1 VVGVLS
7 AAEKRRFMMRK
18 VVLVSLLV
26 LALSLAVVT
35 PVAAAP
41 TADGPTWHWVVRGE
55 TLFSIGRL
63 YNVSPWA
70 IASANGL
77 ANPNRIYVGQRLY
90 IPAGPPYYQPYSC
103 GSYYIVRRGDTLL
116 RIGRVYGVSA
126 WSIARAN
133 RIYNMNIIWA
143 GQSLFIPCH

>member
-1 VVGVLS
+1 MRTKALVIILS
-7 AAEKRRFMMRK
+7 
-18 VVLVSLLV
+18 V
-26 LALSLAVVT
+26 LALSLMVVT

-41 TADGPTWHWVVRGE
+41 AAYGPTWHWVVRGE

-70 IASANGL
+70 IASANRL

-90 IPAGPPYYQPYSC
+90 IPAGSPYYQPRRC
-103 GSYYIVRRGDTLL
+103 GSYYTVQRGDTLL
-116 RIGRVYGVSA
+116 RIGRVYGVNA

-133 RIYNMNIIWA
+133 RIYNMNHIWV
-143 GQSLFIPCH
+143 GQRLFIPCY

>member
-1 VVGVLS
+1 MSTKVL
-7 AAEKRRFMMRK
+7 
-18 VVLVSLLV
+18 LVTLSV
-26 LALSLAVVT
+26 LALSLMVVT

-41 TADGPTWHWVVRGE
+41 AAHVSTWHWVVRGE

-63 YNVSPWA
+63 YNVNPWA

-90 IPAGPPYYQPYSC
+90 IPAGQPYYPPGRC
-103 GSYYIVRRGDTLL
+103 GSTYTVQRGDTLF
-116 RIGRVYGVSA
+116 RIGRTYGVSA

-133 RIYNMNIIWA
+133 RIYNMNYIWA
-143 GQSLFIPCH
+143 GQRLFIPCH

>member
-1 VVGVLS
+1 
-7 AAEKRRFMMRK
+7 MRAK
-18 VVLVSLLV
+18 ALLILFVVLVIALV
-26 LALSLAVVT
+26 TAT

-41 TADGPTWHWVVRGE
+41 DACCPCWHCVVRGE

-77 ANPNRIYVGQRLY
+77 ANPNCIYSGQQLY
-90 IPAGPPYYQPYSC
+90 IPAGPPYYGGCQPPC
-103 GSYYIVRRGDTLL
+103 GGWQGWHYTVRCGDTLL
-116 RIGRVYGVSA
+116 GIARAHGVSA

-133 RIYNMNIIWA
+133 GIYNMNHIWA
-143 GQSLFIPCH
+143 GQRLVIPSY

>member
-1 VVGVLS
+1 MS
-7 AAEKRRFMMRK
+7 TKA
-18 VVLVSLLV
+18 LLITLFV
-26 LALSLAVVT
+26 LALSMTVVT

-41 TADGPTWHWVVRGE
+41 AAHAPTWHWVVRGE

-70 IASANGL
+70 IASANRL

-90 IPAGPPYYQPYSC
+90 IPAGPAHYPPGGC
-103 GSYYIVRRGDTLL
+103 GSYHTVRRGDTLF
-116 RIGRVYGVSA
+116 RIGRAYGVSA

-133 RIYNMNIIWA
+133 RIYNMNYIWA
-143 GQSLFIPCH
+143 GQRLFIPCH

>member
-1 VVGVLS
+1 
-7 AAEKRRFMMRK
+7 MRTK
-18 VVLVSLLV
+18 ALLITLFV
-26 LALSLAVVT
+26 LALSMMVVT

-41 TADGPTWHWVVRGE
+41 AAHAPTWHWVVRGE

-70 IASANGL
+70 IASANRL

-90 IPAGPPYYQPYSC
+90 IPAGQPYYPPGRC
-103 GSYYIVRRGDTLL
+103 GSTYTVRRGDTLF
-116 RIGRVYGVSA
+116 RIGRAYGVSA

-133 RIYNMNIIWA
+133 RIYNMNYIWA
-143 GQSLFIPCH
+143 GQRLFIPCH

>member
-1 VVGVLS
+1 MRTKALVIILS
-7 AAEKRRFMMRK
+7 
-18 VVLVSLLV
+18 V
-26 LALSLAVVT
+26 LALSLMVVT

-41 TADGPTWHWVVRGE
+41 AAYGPTWHRVVRGE

-70 IASANGL
+70 IASANRL

-90 IPAGPPYYQPYSC
+90 IPAGSPYYQPRWC
-103 GSYYIVRRGDTLL
+103 GSYYTVQRGDTLL
-116 RIGRVYGVSA
+116 RIGRVYGVNA

-133 RIYNMNIIWA
+133 RIYNMNHIWV
-143 GQSLFIPCH
+143 GQRLFIPCY